1 MPSPGLWNPDWMRE
15 MSNKDIRKKIFEKA
29 RRIVVKVGSSILASP
44 EKGLQHEVFSHLAK
58 EISELKRQGYEIVLV
73 SSGAIAAGMEKLGY
87 KTRPQSI
94 TQKQATAAVGQS
106 RLMNIYEQYF
116 SRSQQMVAQILLTH
130 DDLSHRRRFLNARNT
145 LLALLDLGIIPII
158 NENDTVVVDEIKVG
172 DNDNLS
178 ALVTNLIGADLL
190 IILTNIEGLCDS
202 DPRYH
207 PQARCIP
214 LVEDIDMDMG
224 EIIGDTDG
232 EWNVGGMVSK
242 MQAAKKASH
251 SGIPTV
257 IACGTRKEVLHQILR
272 GKEIG
277 TLILPKM
284 EALSSRK
291 HWIAFNLKPQGDVMV
306 DDGAKK
312 AIVQRGKSLLPSGVV
327 KLRGAFDRGDLV
339 SCIGPQG
346 KEFARGLVNFSAQEL
361 EKIRGLRSD
370 KIEQVLGYKYSD
382 EVIHR
387 DDLVVL

>member
-1 MPSPGLWNPDWMRE
+1 
-15 MSNKDIRKKIFEKA
+15 MSNKDIRKKTLEKA
-29 RRIVVKVGSSILASP
+29 RRIVVKVGSSILASV
-44 EKGLQHEVFSHLAK
+44 ERGLHHEVFSQLTK

-106 RLMNIYEQYF
+106 RLMNIYESYF
-116 SRSQQMVAQILLTH
+116 SRHQQMVAQILLTH

-145 LLALLDLGIIPII
+145 LLTLLELGIIPII

-178 ALVTNLIGADLL
+178 ALVTNLIEADLL
-190 IILTNIEGLCDS
+190 IILTNIDGLCDG
-202 DPRYH
+202 DPRLN
-207 PQARCIP
+207 PNARCIP
-214 LVEDIDMDMG
+214 LVEDIDVDMG
-224 EIIGDTDG
+224 KIVGGTKSAMS
-232 EWNVGGMVSK
+232 VGGMVSK
-242 MQAAKKASH
+242 IQAAKKASRF
-251 SGIPTV
+251 GIPTA
-257 IACGTRKEVLHQILR
+257 IASGTRKEVLHQILR

-277 TLILPKM
+277 TLILPK
-284 EALSSRK
+284 ATTLSSRK
-291 HWIAFNLKPQGDVMV
+291 HWIAFNLNPKGDIIL

-327 KLRGAFDRGDLV
+327 KVRGEFDRGDSV
-339 SCIGPQG
+339 SCLGPRG
-346 KEFARGLVNFSAQEL
+346 KEFARGLVNYSASEL
-361 EKIRGLRSD
+361 ERIKGL
-370 KIEQVLGYKYSD
+370 KTEQIEKVLGYKYSD

>member
-1 MPSPGLWNPDWMRE
+1 
-15 MSNKDIRKKIFEKA
+15 MSNKDIRKKTLEKA
-29 RRIVVKVGSSILASP
+29 RRIVVKVGSSILASV
-44 EKGLQHEVFSHLAK
+44 ERGLHHEVFSQLAK

-106 RLMNIYEQYF
+106 RLMNIYESYF
-116 SRSQQMVAQILLTH
+116 SRHQQMVAQILLTH

-145 LLALLDLGIIPII
+145 LLTLLELGIIPII

-178 ALVTNLIGADLL
+178 ALVTNLIEADLL
-190 IILTNIEGLCDS
+190 IILTNIDGLCDG
-202 DPRYH
+202 DPRLN
-207 PQARCIP
+207 PNARCIP
-214 LVEDIDMDMG
+214 LVEDIDVDMG
-224 EIIGDTDG
+224 KIVGGTKSAMS
-232 EWNVGGMVSK
+232 VGGMVSK
-242 MQAAKKASH
+242 IQAAKKASRF
-251 SGIPTV
+251 GVPTA
-257 IACGTRKEVLHQILR
+257 IASGTRKEVLHQILR

-277 TLILPKM
+277 TLILPK
-284 EALSSRK
+284 ATTLSSRK
-291 HWIAFNLKPQGDVMV
+291 HWIAFNLNPKGDIIL

-327 KLRGAFDRGDLV
+327 KVRGEFDRGDSV
-339 SCIGPQG
+339 SCLGSRG
-346 KEFARGLVNFSAQEL
+346 KEFARGLVNYSASEL
-361 EKIRGLRSD
+361 ERIKGL
-370 KIEQVLGYKYSD
+370 KTEQIEKVLGYKYSD